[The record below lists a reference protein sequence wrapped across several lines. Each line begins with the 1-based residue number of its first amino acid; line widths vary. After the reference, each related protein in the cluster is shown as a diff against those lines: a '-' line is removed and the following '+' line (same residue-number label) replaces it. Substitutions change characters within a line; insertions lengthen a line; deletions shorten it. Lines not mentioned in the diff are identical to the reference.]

1 MNQMNDVFI
10 DCHISFDCSCIMC
23 FCCFCTLAINF
34 LSPVRVALSE
44 SALQADISWFHAF
57 ICSLFVRSLF
67 VSKVTSE
74 SKKDKPRMKNV
85 E

>member
-1 MNQMNDVFI
+1 MNQMNDVLV
-10 DCHISFDCSCIMC
+10 DCHINFDCSCIMC
-23 FCCFCTLAINF
+23 VCCFFTLAINF
-34 LSPVRVALSE
+34 LSPVRVALRE
-44 SALQADISWFHAF
+44 SALQAAISWFQAF

-74 SKKDKPRMKNV
+74 RKKDKPKMKNV